1 MHDQTAVK
9 TEGIQDLLRQHP
21 TVTATVDAG
30 YQGLAKAFGD
40 QVHAPPPKP
49 SKNAPAEQIG
59 VYEAARKQQSSR
71 RICVEHA
78 IAEPKQWRSLQRWIG
93 RRDYYAQAHL
103 AVAGLVS
110 DRAAR
115 R

>member
-1 MHDQTAVK
+1 MASSTNSQLSTTHDRISGTH
-9 TEGIQDLLRQHP
+9 TFP
-21 TVTATVDAG
+21 N
-30 YQGLAKAFGD
+30 

-49 SKNAPAEQIG
+49 SKQAPAEELAAYQ
-59 VYEAARKQQSSR
+59 AARKQQSSR

-93 RRDYYAQAHL
+93 RREYYAETHL
-103 AVAGLVS
+103 AIAGLVS

>member
-1 MHDQTAVK
+1 MHDQTAAK
-9 TEGIQDLLRQHP
+9 TEGIADLLRQHP
-21 TVTATVDAG
+21 TVNVIVDVG
-30 YQGLAKAFGD
+30 YQGLTNAFPD
-40 QVHAPPPKP
+40 QVHGPPPKP
-49 SKNAPAEQIG
+49 PKHAPTEQ
-59 VYEAARKQQSSR
+59 VAAYQAARTQQSSR

-78 IAEPKQWRSLQRWIG
+78 IAEPKGWRSLQRWVG
-93 RRDYYAQAHL
+93 RRQYYAETHL